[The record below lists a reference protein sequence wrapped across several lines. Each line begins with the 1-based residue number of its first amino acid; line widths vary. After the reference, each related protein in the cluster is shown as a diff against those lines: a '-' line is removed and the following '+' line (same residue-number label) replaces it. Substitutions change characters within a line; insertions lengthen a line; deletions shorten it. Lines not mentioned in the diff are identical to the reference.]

1 MKFVILGVAS
11 ADRWGVGNH
20 VAILTPMGIIGRAQS
35 VLASNFNALISRFE
49 EPGRDIALLVGEMK
63 EQVRAAERELIRM
76 MGERK
81 RSDGKLAELEEAVQK
96 WEKRAELAVRSGDD
110 GLAREALAQ
119 KQRIMAERDQLSA
132 NRAAQQHAAVGMKA
146 EIERMKRVHQDYAAR
161 QNTIAT
167 QVSQSRAGGGAA
179 GLGAKPGVSS
189 FADFERI
196 EQAIDSDEAE
206 TAAETEIDQM
216 LNQTALGTMTRDRLD
231 DEFRRLEQNAA
242 SEGAGAKAETPST
255 NEGEPKPRIRIEP

>member
-1 MKFVILGVAS
+1 
-11 ADRWGVGNH
+11 

-63 EQVRAAERELIRM
+63 EQLRAAEHELIRM

-81 RSDGKLAELEEAVQK
+81 RSDGKLAELDEAVQK

-119 KQRIMAERDQLSA
+119 KQRVMVERDQVSA

-161 QNTIAT
+161 QHTIAT
-167 QVSQSRAGGGAA
+167 QVSQSRAGGGAT
-179 GLGAKPGVSS
+179 GLGARPGASN
-189 FADFERI
+189 FDAFERI
-196 EQAIDSDEAE
+196 EQAIDSDEAK
-206 TAAETEIDQM
+206 TAAGAEIDQM
-216 LNQTALGTMTRDRLD
+216 LNQTALGTMTRDEMD
-231 DEFRRLEQNAA
+231 DEFRKLEQTAA
-242 SEGAGAKAETPST
+242 VAGEGPTGETPSS
-255 NEGEPKPRIRIEP
+255 NEGEQKPRVRIEP